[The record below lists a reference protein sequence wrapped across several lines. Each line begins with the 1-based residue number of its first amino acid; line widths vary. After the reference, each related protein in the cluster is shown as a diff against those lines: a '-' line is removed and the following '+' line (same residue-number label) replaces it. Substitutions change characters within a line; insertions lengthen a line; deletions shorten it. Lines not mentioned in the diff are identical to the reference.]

1 MTTARTG
8 HDLTALPLADL
19 AQSWATALTAE
30 RKAPGTISAY
40 TTAVSR
46 FIAWHQAQS
55 PRPVPVVA
63 ASLDQPAVR
72 AFLADLLAAGAAP
85 STARARYDA
94 LRQFAKWLAAEGETG
109 TDQLLGLAPPKL
121 DKRRVSALDAGEVAA
136 LIKACRAPA
145 GAARWQLFEALRD
158 EAVARLLADTG
169 MRAGEAVAL
178 TVGDVD
184 LARRIVRVTRAKG
197 GKHRIAAFSA
207 DTARAVDRYLRRARR
222 GHQHADTPALFLGT
236 LNRGWSYPALRAAL
250 AKRAAAAGITGFHP
264 HRLRHTAASAALDA
278 GLSEGA
284 VMASLGWAS
293 RAMLDAYVED
303 TAQRRAAEDFK
314 RWFDERG

>member
-63 ASLDQPAVR
+63 ASLDRPAVR

-121 DKRRVSALDAGEVAA
+121 DKRRVSALDA
-136 LIKACRAPA
+136 
-145 GAARWQLFEALRD
+145 ARWPR
-158 EAVARLLADTG
+158 
-169 MRAGEAVAL
+169 
-178 TVGDVD
+178 
-184 LARRIVRVTRAKG
+184 
-197 GKHRIAAFSA
+197 
-207 DTARAVDRYLRRARR
+207 
-222 GHQHADTPALFLGT
+222 
-236 LNRGWSYPALRAAL
+236 
-250 AKRAAAAGITGFHP
+250 
-264 HRLRHTAASAALDA
+264 
-278 GLSEGA
+278 
-284 VMASLGWAS
+284 
-293 RAMLDAYVED
+293 
-303 TAQRRAAEDFK
+303 
-314 RWFDERG
+314 

>member
-1 MTTARTG
+1 M
-8 HDLTALPLADL
+8 
-19 AQSWATALTAE
+19 
-30 RKAPGTISAY
+30 
-40 TTAVSR
+40 
-46 FIAWHQAQS
+46 
-55 PRPVPVVA
+55 
-63 ASLDQPAVR
+63 
-72 AFLADLLAAGAAP
+72 
-85 STARARYDA
+85 
-94 LRQFAKWLAAEGETG
+94 
-109 TDQLLGLAPPKL
+109 
-121 DKRRVSALDAGEVAA
+121 AA

-236 LNRGWSYPALRAAL
+236 LEPGLVLPGAPRRARQARGRG
-250 AKRAAAAGITGFHP
+250 RD
-264 HRLRHTAASAALDA
+264 HRLPPAQIAAHRGVGRARRRPV
-278 GLSEGA
+278 EGA